1 MQWKKSI
8 IIILALC
15 LFASHAGLAGEQI
28 VLSPQA
34 GHSNQEQINEA
45 VVVFE
50 GDGMDELIHIGY
62 LRPFINRV

>member
-1 MQWKKSI
+1 MELKDLKIGMPVRYENQKWK
-8 IIILALC
+8 
-15 LFASHAGLAGEQI
+15 GI
-28 VLSPQA
+28 VKDIRA
-34 GHSNQEQINEA
+34 ATNEA